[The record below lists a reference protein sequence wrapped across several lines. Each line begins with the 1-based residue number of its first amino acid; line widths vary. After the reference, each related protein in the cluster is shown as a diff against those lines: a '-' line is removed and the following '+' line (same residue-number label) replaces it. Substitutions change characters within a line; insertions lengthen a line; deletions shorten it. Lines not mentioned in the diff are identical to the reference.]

1 MFVSRTDGKT
11 TSTIKVHLGEQLG
24 MTAALLFV
32 GLWLVD
38 GAIFHP
44 IQYWRALAIG
54 LLLLLSGFGLGHA
67 TLRLI
72 WRSASAYLNATDRG
86 K

>member
-1 MFVSRTDGKT
+1 MLVSRTDGKT
-11 TSTIKVHLGEQLG
+11 TSTIKVHLGEQLV
-24 MTAALLFV
+24 MTAVLLFV

-54 LLLLLSGFGLGHA
+54 LLLLLAGGGLGHA

-72 WRSASAYLNATDRG
+72 WGGWRAFDDATRKG